1 MPPRLIL
8 LVPASLLSVI
18 PVFAPPATAN
28 GWGEQAAPSFR
39 YSNQGITNEI
49 YRVQLGASAV
59 ASAAAAAA
67 ASRGSAGGG
76 LSSAQTSDQL
86 NNVVQINN
94 NATYNVQVS
103 GNDNYLNFDT
113 KVDAQQSSQDS
124 SFESS
129 NTGTSY
135 RAAPSRPQSRDLF
148 LNR

>member
-1 MPPRLIL
+1 MPSLRIL
-8 LVPASLLSVI
+8 LVLTGLVTVAPVYAPA
-18 PVFAPPATAN
+18 ATAN

-39 YSNQGITNEI
+39 YSNQGMTNEI

-76 LSSAQTSDQL
+76 LSTAQTSDQL

-113 KVDAQQSSQDS
+113 KVDAQQTSHDS
-124 SFESS
+124 SFDSS

-135 RAAPSRPQSRDLF
+135 QTAPLSKKPVDLF